1 MPSWF
6 IDIAFLE
13 AAGIILV
20 VTGCFVAGVIS
31 GFMEIAEAEKA
42 DRRRAVKERHAQM
55 FTEMKRSVE
64 RSDQMLRCE
73 QMLAEAE
80 SGSMSLPTHEADE
93 LAPWLTANN
102 ECDLLRCCSDSVTES
117 ATFYADNVGYYRI
130 ATYWDGTQVFE
141 HPPHGTTEKEV
152 GYAAFQQG
160 SERCVCQHN
169 CSRD

>member
-42 DRRRAVKERHAQM
+42 DRRRAAKERYAQM

-73 QMLAEAE
+73 QMLAKAE
-80 SGSMSLPTHEADE
+80 SESRPLPTHETDG
-93 LAPWLTANN
+93 LTPWLTAND
-102 ECDLLRCCSDSVTES
+102 ERDLLRCCSDSVTEPT
-117 ATFYADNVGYYRI
+117 TFYADNTHYTI
-130 ATYWDGTQVFE
+130 ATNVDYQIMMYWVSALRD
-141 HPPHGTTEKEV
+141 HGEEV
-152 GYAAFQQG
+152 GDAAFQQG
-160 SERCVCQHN
+160 PE
-169 CSRD
+169 